1 MEPENFLKKIYISRF
16 FDTFILI
23 GVIFTL
29 LFSKSG
35 LSTFQISLLI
45 TIWSIVTLAL
55 EVPTGIL
62 ADKFSRRNLLVIG
75 LLIRAVGFAFW
86 IAGGFI
92 NYAIGFVLWGIK
104 NCLHSGT
111 FESFVYDELKMC
123 NVEKKY
129 EKISGKID
137 GISSIGLML
146 SAIIGGWLASYSF
159 TLVLIASIVATL
171 ISAIAIFSTKP
182 VKAFKSTGE
191 TKYFSILK
199 EAVQNIRTTP
209 SLLFVIAFIC
219 LVFATYG
226 AVDEY
231 WALIYEN
238 LGISTAVIGIFV
250 SVVYGLFSM
259 AGYTVD
265 YFNKLPIKNIE
276 YHLIGIA
283 GVLFLLVGLFK
294 SIWLL
299 PIAFLAIYLI
309 KVANIKFEA
318 QLQHRIKSNQRAT
331 IFSIKSLV
339 FEFVYMGFV
348 LFFGFIADKTS
359 VVSILPIAGAII
371 LISVVVFITIKNR
384 VLPQEIRV

>member
-1 MEPENFLKKIYISRF
+1 MELDKFLGKIYISRF

-29 LFSKSG
+29 LFSKSS
-35 LSTFQISLLI
+35 LTTFQISLLI
-45 TIWSIVTLAL
+45 TTWSIVTLML
-55 EVPTGIL
+55 EVPTGML
-62 ADKFSRRNLLVIG
+62 ADKFSRRNLLILG

-86 IAGGFI
+86 IAGGFV
-92 NYAIGFVLWGIK
+92 NYAIGFALWGIK

-111 FESFVYDELKMC
+111 LESFVYDELKTY
-123 NVEKKY
+123 NSEKQY
-129 EKISGKID
+129 EKVSGKMG

-159 TLVLIASIVATL
+159 SLVLIASIVATL

-182 VKAFKSTGE
+182 VKAFESTGE

-199 EAVQNIRTTP
+199 EAIQHIRTTP
-209 SLLFVIAFIC
+209 SLLFIIAFIC
-219 LVFATYG
+219 LTFATYG

-231 WALIYEN
+231 WALIYQN

-250 SVVYGLFSM
+250 SIVYGLFSL

-276 YHLIGIA
+276 YHLIWIA
-283 GVLFLLVGLFK
+283 GTLFLLAGFFK
-294 SIWLL
+294 SVLLL

-318 QLQHRIKSNQRAT
+318 QLQHHIKSDQRAT
-331 IFSIKSLV
+331 IFSIKSLA
-339 FEFVYMGFV
+339 FELVYMGFV
-348 LFFGFIADKTS
+348 LFFGFVADKTS
-359 VVSILPIAGAII
+359 VVSILLIAGAII
-371 LISVVVFITIKNR
+371 LMSVGVFVTLKKR
-384 VLPQEIRV
+384 VLPREIIV

>member
-1 MEPENFLKKIYISRF
+1 
-16 FDTFILI
+16 
-23 GVIFTL
+23 
-29 LFSKSG
+29 
-35 LSTFQISLLI
+35 
-45 TIWSIVTLAL
+45 
-55 EVPTGIL
+55 
-62 ADKFSRRNLLVIG
+62 
-75 LLIRAVGFAFW
+75 
-86 IAGGFI
+86 
-92 NYAIGFVLWGIK
+92 
-104 NCLHSGT
+104 
-111 FESFVYDELKMC
+111 
-123 NVEKKY
+123 
-129 EKISGKID
+129 
-137 GISSIGLML
+137 
-146 SAIIGGWLASYSF
+146 
-159 TLVLIASIVATL
+159 
-171 ISAIAIFSTKP
+171 
-182 VKAFKSTGE
+182 
-191 TKYFSILK
+191 
-199 EAVQNIRTTP
+199 
-209 SLLFVIAFIC
+209 
-219 LVFATYG
+219 
-226 AVDEY
+226 
-231 WALIYEN
+231 
-238 LGISTAVIGIFV
+238 
-250 SVVYGLFSM
+250 M

>member
-1 MEPENFLKKIYISRF
+1 MELEKFLRKIYISRF
-16 FDTFILI
+16 FDTFIPI

-55 EVPTGIL
+55 EVPTGML
-62 ADKFSRRNLLVIG
+62 ADKFSRRNLLIIG
-75 LLIRAVGFAFW
+75 LFIRAIGFSFW

-92 NYAIGFVLWGIK
+92 NYAIGFILWGIK

-111 FESFVYDELKMC
+111 LESFVYDELKTY
-123 NVEKKY
+123 NSEEQY
-129 EKISGKID
+129 EKVSGKMG

-159 TLVLIASIVATL
+159 TPVLIASIVATF

-182 VKAFKSTGE
+182 VKAFGSTGE

-199 EAVQNIRTTP
+199 EAIQHIKTTP
-209 SLLFVIAFIC
+209 SLLFIIAFIC
-219 LVFATYG
+219 LTFATYG

-238 LGISTAVIGIFV
+238 LGIGTAAIGLFV
-250 SVVYGLFSM
+250 SVVYGLFSL

-276 YHLIGIA
+276 YHLVWIA
-283 GVLFLLVGLFK
+283 GILFLLVGL
-294 SIWLL
+294 SRSVILL
-299 PIAFLAIYLI
+299 PFAFLAIYLI

-318 QLQHRIKSNQRAT
+318 QLQHHIKSDQRAT
-331 IFSIKSLV
+331 IFSIKSLI

-359 VVSILPIAGAII
+359 VMSILPIAGAII
-371 LISVVVFITIKNR
+371 LVSVGIFIAVKNR